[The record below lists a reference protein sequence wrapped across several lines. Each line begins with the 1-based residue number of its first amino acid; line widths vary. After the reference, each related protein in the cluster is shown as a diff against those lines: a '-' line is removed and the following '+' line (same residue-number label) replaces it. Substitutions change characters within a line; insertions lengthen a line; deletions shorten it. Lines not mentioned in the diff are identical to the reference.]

1 MVNGII
7 NTLVAFL
14 MGGATLSFSFT
25 ATDAGGAAV
34 YEGEGTTITCGEF
47 YRMETPQLLI
57 VSDGISKG
65 IYQKEIDEI
74 VLQPVA
80 QDNAADMLNAGAI
93 QGVMDN
99 PFALL
104 KDAEKYYQVTT
115 WKGGKKVSSLESGL
129 LPDKIELKSKNGAA
143 YTIRIMKITK
153 EDSIDKTLFTLDPN
167 NYPTAIVTDLR

>member
-14 MGGATLSFSFT
+14 MSGATLSFSFT

-34 YEGEGTTITCGEF
+34 YEGEGTAVTFGES
-47 YRMETPQLLI
+47 YRMETPQILV

-74 VLQPVA
+74 VMQPVA
-80 QDNAADMLNAGAI
+80 QDNATGVFNAGAF
-93 QGVMDN
+93 QGIMDN

-115 WKGGKKVSSLESGL
+115 WKGGKKVTSSDSGL
-129 LPDKIELKSKNGAA
+129 LPDKIELRSKNGAA
-143 YTIRIMKITK
+143 YTIGILKITK
-153 EDSIDKTLFTLDPN
+153 EDTVDKTWFTLDPN